1 MPKRKHCDDGDK
13 IERYKR
19 KIRKLEEKSR
29 QKETRKRVITYSSSD
44 SEKNSDDEQPIKDV
58 EAAESAEDLLPDDPA
73 PAEDSANADSVE
85 IPQLDPE
92 ILAALGE
99 STQDTPNFGPK
110 IHDSLAQLWLPI
122 LRKGLDKEVKEKLL
136 KQFLI
141 PENCPLLK
149 APKLNPEISAVVPEA
164 SKARDK
170 RVETVQ
176 QQLGLGIT
184 ALNKGLEL
192 LLDDGQNRLEAI
204 KYLSDSCRLLCEV
217 HFTETEARK
226 KFVTPGLNK
235 TFLNIVQDVE
245 RDEMLFT
252 VNKPFSSVGK
262 LVEPPLLLEQR
273 GEGGSKTDIS
283 SRSWQ
288 GHANGDPFEA
298 DQPEQ
303 AASHNATAIENA
315 SSSTPQSYPGGRDAL
330 RLALTRRK
338 TPEVA
343 LDLML
348 ASVSEN
354 TMKQYSVT
362 YKLWWQFCHKNS
374 INLFEPDIASVITFL
389 VDQYNK
395 GSSYGSINSHRSA
408 LSLLVGNN
416 VGSDEQVKRLLKGV
430 YKLKTPRPKYN
441 STWDP
446 QVVLNHISQW
456 YPNLEICLELL
467 TKKLVVLLA
476 LCTGHRLQTLSLIK
490 INNICT
496 SSSGLKIL
504 ITDIVKTSAAGRDQ
518 PLLVLPY
525 FVTNPAICPAKTLE
539 DYLSATAN
547 LRPEGTDNLLVSYK
561 RPHKKAT
568 SQTIGR
574 WIKQT
579 LAVSGI
585 DVAVFGAHSTRH
597 ASTSAAATAGVCVD
611 TIRKAAGWTSTSL
624 TFARFY
630 NRPVSDDGVFA
641 RAVAGETSS

>member
-245 RDEMLFT
+245 RDEMLFSKKLPEKIKASKAIEKQGLQIK
-252 VNKPFSSVGK
+252 KP
-262 LVEPPLLLEQR
+262 PPSN
-273 GEGGSKTDIS
+273 SKPNNPPTS
-283 SRSWQ
+283 QPSTSRSRQSGNW
-288 GHANGDPFEA
+288 
-298 DQPEQ
+298 
-303 AASHNATAIENA
+303 
-315 SSSTPQSYPGGRDAL
+315 SSPRYSSNRGGRGGA
-330 RLALTRRK
+330 
-338 TPEVA
+338 
-343 LDLML
+343 
-348 ASVSEN
+348 
-354 TMKQYSVT
+354 
-362 YKLWWQFCHKNS
+362 
-374 INLFEPDIASVITFL
+374 
-389 VDQYNK
+389 
-395 GSSYGSINSHRSA
+395 
-408 LSLLVGNN
+408 
-416 VGSDEQVKRLLKGV
+416 KR
-430 YKLKTPRPKYN
+430 
-441 STWDP
+441 
-446 QVVLNHISQW
+446 
-456 YPNLEICLELL
+456 
-467 TKKLVVLLA
+467 
-476 LCTGHRLQTLSLIK
+476 
-490 INNICT
+490 
-496 SSSGLKIL
+496 
-504 ITDIVKTSAAGRDQ
+504 TSAAGRGRGT
-518 PLLVLPY
+518 P
-525 FVTNPAICPAKTLE
+525 T
-539 DYLSATAN
+539 ATH
-547 LRPEGTDNLLVSYK
+547 S
-561 RPHKKAT
+561 
-568 SQTIGR
+568 
-574 WIKQT
+574 KQT
-579 LAVSGI
+579 NQSKQ
-585 DVAVFGAHSTRH
+585 R
-597 ASTSAAATAGVCVD
+597 AT
-611 TIRKAAGWTSTSL
+611 TQQQ
-624 TFARFY
+624 
-630 NRPVSDDGVFA
+630 
-641 RAVAGETSS
+641 